1 MSDYKIKAMTAPQGA
16 RLFITTD
23 FKTLTEILKAIRS
36 GPDYTKGATLAS
48 VLQSITEA
56 NGNV

>member
-1 MSDYKIKAMTAPQGA
+1 MNDYKIKAMTAPQGA

-36 GPDYTKGATLAS
+36 GPDYTKGATLKN
-48 VLQSITEA
+48 VLLSITEGKKNA
-56 NGNV
+56 

>member
-1 MSDYKIKAMTAPQGA
+1 MTNYKIKAMTAPQGA

-48 VLQSITEA
+48 VLQSITTK
-56 NGNV
+56 